1 MPDPGRP
8 GLLGRAVSYAG
19 SDAFPVA
26 EEARVVP
33 EFEKLGA
40 FYLGQELDLA
50 SDDRGAPLLLDA
62 RDLTTHGVI
71 IGMTGSGK
79 TGLGIGLIE
88 EAAIDRIPVIAIDP
102 KGDLGNLMLTFPDL
116 ARSDFRPWVNEDV
129 ARQRGVDPE
138 TFAEQQATAWRE
150 GLEASGQDGERIRRL
165 REHAEFA
172 VYTPGSA
179 AGIPVSALRTF
190 EAPPRALLDDD
201 DAFRDRVQS
210 AVAGLLGLL
219 GIDADPVRSRECVLV
234 SSILDDAWRR
244 GRDLDLGALIQ
255 AIQQPPFTRLGVME
269 LESVY
274 PAKDRFA
281 LAMQLNA
288 LLASPGFQAW
298 MRGAP
303 LDVASLLY
311 TPGGKPR
318 VSIFSIAHL
327 DDPQRMFF
335 VTMLLSA
342 VLAWTRSQPGTSTL
356 RALLYMDEV
365 FGFFP
370 PTANPPSKRPMLT
383 LLKQARAYGLGV
395 VLATQ
400 NPVDL
405 DYKGLGNTGTWFIGR
420 LQTERDKA
428 RVLDALGGAMAGSN
442 PLPRAD
448 LDRLISGLAQR
459 TFLMHSVH
467 RGAPT
472 RFATRW
478 VMSYLAGPMTL
489 EQVRLLPRP
498 APAVLDTPLPPA
510 ATSALDAPSSFAVPV
525 TPTAPVAPDAPGAPD
540 ARPPLGVAREDG
552 PGRGPVTGAA
562 APAVRPL
569 LPPDVRQLF
578 VAPVARSL
586 DLTYRPAV
594 LAAAEVRYAQTR
606 LGVDETRPLQV
617 LVPLDAGPMAFAIDR
632 AEAVDLPLDLL
643 EVEPVE
649 GARFAPLPPAASNA
663 RSYAAW
669 GRDLTRWIQSSQPIV
684 VYESK
689 TLKLSSS
696 VGESEAA
703 FRARLAERS
712 REERDARADRIRRRF
727 ESRFATL
734 QDRLRRA
741 EQAAARRA
749 AQSQQAVLNTG
760 VAVLGGLLGAVLGG
774 SARSQLGRASTAA
787 RGAGRMAQ
795 TRQETAMAGETVE
808 AVRAQLLDLEH
819 ELQEELRRLDDG
831 AAAEA
836 PLERVAVRPNLNA
849 VSLRLVALAWLPHG
863 PNGPLWR

>member
-1 MPDPGRP
+1 M
-8 GLLGRAVSYAG
+8 
-19 SDAFPVA
+19 
-26 EEARVVP
+26 VP

-40 FYLGQELDLA
+40 FYLGQELGLA

-116 ARSDFRPWVNEDV
+116 APSDFRPWVNEDV
-129 ARQRGVDPE
+129 ARQRGLDPE

-150 GLEASGQDGERIRRL
+150 GLAASGQDGERIRRL

-172 VYTPGSA
+172 VYTPGSS
-179 AGIPVSALRTF
+179 AGIPVSVLRSF
-190 EAPPRALLDDD
+190 DAPPPELLDDF
-201 DAFRDRVQS
+201 DAFGDRVQG

-281 LAMQLNA
+281 LATQLNA

-298 MRGAP
+298 MQGAP

-327 DDPQRMFF
+327 DDAQRMFF

-370 PTANPPSKRPMLT
+370 PVANPPSKPPMLT

-420 LQTERDKA
+420 LQTDRDKA

-489 EQVRLLPRP
+489 AQIRQLPRP
-498 APAVLDTPLPPA
+498 APAVMDTPVASPDLVTSGSPA
-510 ATSALDAPSSFAVPV
+510 T
-525 TPTAPVAPDAPGAPD
+525 TAEPVAPVPPGTPAARSVLAAAPD
-540 ARPPLGVAREDG
+540 DG
-552 PGRGPVTGAA
+552 PVRLPAGAA
-562 APAVRPL
+562 AAVRPL

-578 VAPVARSL
+578 VAPLARSP

-606 LGVDETRPLQV
+606 LGVDETRPVQV
-617 LVPLDAGPMAFAIDR
+617 LVPLDEGPMAFAIDR
-632 AEAVDLPLDLL
+632 AEGVDLPLDFLDP
-643 EVEPVE
+643 EPVDD
-649 GARFAPLPPAASNA
+649 ARFAPLPPEASQP
-663 RSYAAW
+663 RSYTAW
-669 GRDLTRWIQSSQPIV
+669 GRDMTRWIQANRPIV
-684 VYESK
+684 VFESK
-689 TLKLSSS
+689 ALKLSSS
-696 VGESEAA
+696 VGESELA

-712 REERDARADRIRRRF
+712 REERDARADRVRRRF
-727 ESRFATL
+727 EARAATL

-741 EQAAARRA
+741 EHAAARRA

-760 VAVLGGLLGAVLGG
+760 VAMLGGLLGAVLGG

-787 RGAGRMAQ
+787 RGAGRVAQ
-795 TRQETAMAGETVE
+795 TRQETVMAGESVE
-808 AVRAQLLDLEH
+808 AVRAQLQDLER
-819 ELQEELRRLDDG
+819 ELENELRLLDD
-831 AAAEA
+831 AADAEA
-836 PLERVAVRPNLNA
+836 PLEQVIVRPNLNA
-849 VSLRLVALAWLPHG
+849 ISLRLVALAWLPDG
-863 PNGPLWR
+863 PSGPLWR